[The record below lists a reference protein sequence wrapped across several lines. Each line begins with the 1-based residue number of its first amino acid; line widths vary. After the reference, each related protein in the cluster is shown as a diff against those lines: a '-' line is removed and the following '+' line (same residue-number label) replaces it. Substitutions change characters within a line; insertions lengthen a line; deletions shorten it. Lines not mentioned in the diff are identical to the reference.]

1 MADDTPTIELEQRL
15 RRMNAGDRAA
25 RDALFAHLASRL
37 ERLARKMLRQFP
49 GVARWCQTDDV
60 LQSALARLV
69 RSLGEVRPASLREL
83 LALSTTMLRR
93 ELIDLARHFY
103 GPEGAGAHHA
113 SQPGDGSVP
122 AHERADATHDPAALA
137 AWGEFHDKARQL
149 PDEERE
155 AFDLL
160 FYQGLTQPET
170 AGLLGVSERTV
181 QRRWQAA
188 LMRLHELT
196 GGHWPGT

>member
-1 MADDTPTIELEQRL
+1 MADGMPTVELEQRL

-25 RDALFAHLASRL
+25 RDELFAHLAGRL

-49 GVARWCQTDDV
+49 GVARWAQTDDV

-69 RSLGEVRPASLREL
+69 RSLDELRPASLREL
-83 LALSTTMLRR
+83 FALSTTMLRR

-103 GPEGAGAHHA
+103 GPQGGGAHHA
-113 SQPGDGSVP
+113 SAPE
-122 AHERADATHDPAALA
+122 HEGADASHDPAALA

-149 PDEERE
+149 PDDERE

-160 FYQGLTQPET
+160 FYQGLTQAE
-170 AGLLGVSERTV
+170 AAQVLGVSERTV

-196 GGHWPGT
+196 GGHWPGA